1 MGSFQARKPLFG
13 KEGWETVLWQQAG
26 THAFLVPRF
35 EGRQQP
41 FRPLQRFDLQHRVAV
56 LSGGISPR
64 GHFHRF
70 VVRCHERHVSTSLH
84 PFAPPELPGFLA
96 TMGALTPGRAALR
109 LEGVDAGFELR
120 PGIPAF
126 CHRIFRSFRLQPPSV
141 APTPFWGFLR
151 RAYRT
156 TELWPPLRG
165 HASLGLRHCLAG
177 SPRRPAE
184 SSSLALRTDRSP
196 PVALHPASRRRS
208 YHQLRG
214 TRIPRQGLSP
224 C

>member
-1 MGSFQARKPLFG
+1 MGSFQARKPLLG
-13 KEGWETVLWQQAG
+13 KEGVEPALWQQPRA
-26 THAFLVPRF
+26 HACFVPRF

-41 FRPLQRFDLQHRVAV
+41 CCPLQRFDPERRGLGPSDVD
-56 LSGGISPR
+56 SPC
-64 GHFHRF
+64 GHYHRF
-70 VVRCHERHVSTSLH
+70 VVRCHELHVSTFLH
-84 PFAPPELPGFLA
+84 PFAPPELPGFFA

-109 LEGVDAGFELR
+109 LGCLVTGFELR

-126 CHRIFRSFRLQPPSV
+126 CHRIFRSFCLQPPSV

-156 TELWPPLRG
+156 TGLWSPLRG
-165 HASLGLRHCLAG
+165 HASLGLRRCPAG

-208 YHQLRG
+208 YHRLRD